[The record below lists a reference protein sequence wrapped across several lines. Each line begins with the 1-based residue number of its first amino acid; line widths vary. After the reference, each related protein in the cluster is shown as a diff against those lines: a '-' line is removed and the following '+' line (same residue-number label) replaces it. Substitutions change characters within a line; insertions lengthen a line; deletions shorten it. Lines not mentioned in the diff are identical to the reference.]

1 MSRVEP
7 ERNRYV
13 GHRYVPKIFGEW
25 DKKNEYEGLSIVT
38 YQGTSYTSKKRV
50 PVGIDISNDEYWVV
64 TGNYNAQV
72 EQYRQDV
79 DRINNKVIEVDN
91 ELNDKADLIYVDN
104 EIKDINDN
112 LEKKVNGTIEN
123 TIIYIDPNGNDNND
137 GLSVNRP
144 VKTIEH
150 AVTLIP
156 DVIAHDHEYTLSLG
170 VGVWNEKIELS
181 NKVVHGILTV
191 KGSTENRLNHQV
203 ERAEFS
209 NITGHLNVGNLYV
222 NSQFGQGY
230 RFNRCNPYVYVYNV
244 ESDSDV
250 QTNNSGTIG
259 LVADYGSNV
268 HVTQSK
274 FSNKRYGLRSNY
286 LSRIYSTDN
295 TGDGNFF
302 GVGGRW
308 GGILQTFGSQPLGRT
323 NLTVDSSG
331 LIIDGKGVINS
342 VPRGDVYLANQTSSN
357 NDNQFNTRHY
367 EIVNI
372 NNGNREIGSNEKLSL
387 YFDSRVGGV
396 ISITVEFGGKRITNN
411 NTGYIKATWNGTIS
425 QSELVTGQWEM
436 KGNRYLDLS
445 NLSIEHLGNLKFKI
459 SITPTDAQSGWW
471 RTDVTSKMMRYLE
484 APILEDVV
492 IETIETI

>member
-7 ERNRYV
+7 NRNVYV

-25 DKKNEYEGLSIVT
+25 DKQNEYEGLSIVT
-38 YQGTSYTSKKRV
+38 HQGASYTSKQRV
-50 PVGIDISNDEYWVV
+50 PVGVDILNEEFWTL
-64 TGNYNAQV
+64 TGNYNAQI
-72 EQYRQDV
+72 ENYRQDV
-79 DRINNKVIEVDN
+79 KRIDNKVVEVDKELNNKSDVTYVNNEVN
-91 ELNDKADLIYVDN
+91 K
-104 EIKDINDN
+104 INSH
-112 LEKKVNGTIEN
+112 LEKKVNGTTES
-123 TIIYIDPNGNDNND
+123 TIIYIDPNGDDNND
-137 GLSVNRP
+137 GLTVNRP

-170 VGVWNEKIELS
+170 VGVWEEQIDIS

-191 KGSTENRLNHQV
+191 TGSTENRLNHQV
-203 ERAEFS
+203 ERVVFN
-209 NITGHLNVGNLYV
+209 NITGFLNVGNLYV
-222 NSQFGQGY
+222 NNQFGQGY
-230 RFNRCNPYVYVYNV
+230 RFNRCSPYVYVFNV
-244 ESDSDV
+244 ESYSEV
-250 QTNNSGTIG
+250 QTTNSGTIG

-268 HVTQSK
+268 HVTNSK

-295 TGDGNFF
+295 TGEGNFF
-302 GVGGRW
+302 GVGSRW
-308 GGILQTFGSQPLGRT
+308 GGILQTFGSQPLGST

-331 LIIDGKGVINS
+331 FIIDGKGLINT
-342 VPRGDVYLANQTSSN
+342 VPRDDFYLTNQTSTN
-357 NDNQFNTRHY
+357 NNNQFNTRHY

-372 NNGNREIGSNEKLSL
+372 NNGNQEIGSDEKLSL
-387 YFDSRVGGV
+387 YFTSRVGGV

-425 QSELVTGQWEM
+425 QSGLVTGQWEM

-445 NLSIEHLGNLKFKI
+445 NLSIEHLGNFKFKI
-459 SITPTDAQSGWW
+459 SITPTDAESGWW

-484 APILEDVV
+484 APKMDNV
-492 IETIETI
+492 IIEKI